1 MLSPLRKENPAR
13 KWWRVIWPVI
23 MHFLIFQFAGNL
35 FLAIIMNVSGGGI
48 EIYNENRILLTGL
61 AGFCVM
67 PFALYFYKRDHAR
80 RMAGGLLPGTGEN
93 HLSFWDGILLL
104 VLGAGA
110 AHFFNVVVNILQIF
124 IDASAYQEEM
134 ALVTEGKS
142 LLMMVFWMGIV
153 APVSEEMVFRWLVYL
168 RLRDYMRVGGA
179 AVISGVIFGIYHGN
193 LLQGIYAAVLG
204 TIFAYVLEMTGNLLS
219 TVLLHIGA
227 NVWSVCISELA
238 VRITDERALSL
249 LGSGILVLF
258 VLAAAIYVYFLQRGR
273 KRKKRCV

>member
-142 LLMMVFWMGIV
+142 L
-153 APVSEEMVFRWLVYL
+153 
-168 RLRDYMRVGGA
+168 
-179 AVISGVIFGIYHGN
+179 
-193 LLQGIYAAVLG
+193 
-204 TIFAYVLEMTGNLLS
+204 
-219 TVLLHIGA
+219 
-227 NVWSVCISELA
+227 
-238 VRITDERALSL
+238 
-249 LGSGILVLF
+249 
-258 VLAAAIYVYFLQRGR
+258 
-273 KRKKRCV
+273 